1 MPETMTR
8 TLLRF
13 VSLFATALLAGPLFC
28 HVLEMPAKMA
38 LPAELWLP
46 VQQTLYNMFGP
57 VSAPIE
63 LIAILSTALL
73 ALSLLGR
80 GGAAGWLTMV
90 AALLLAGHLVEWF
103 AVVAPANR
111 LINGWTPATLPPDWA
126 AVRDRW
132 EYGHAAGAALVL
144 PALALLIL
152 AGLGRRRPMAG

>member
-1 MPETMTR
+1 MSR
-8 TLLRF
+8 TVLRF

-28 HVLEMPAKMA
+28 HLLEMPNKMA

-57 VSAPIE
+57 VSAPVE

-73 ALSLLGR
+73 ALLMRGR
-80 GGAAGWLTMV
+80 GGAAAWLTAA

-103 AVVAPANR
+103 AVVAPMNR
-111 LINGWTPATLPPDWA
+111 LINGWTAATLPGDWPA
-126 AVRDRW
+126 ARDRW
-132 EYGHAAGAALVL
+132 EWGHALGAAMVL

-152 AGLGRRRPMAG
+152 AALVRRRAAPG